1 MNVLDVGYQDRYSRR
16 RRYHRDYAYG
26 YRPGDGPNFWTKLSP
41 VPQRGS
47 FLHGILLPDDLK
59 VQDQFSPS
67 HNKLVPIR
75 EAPRLAPVLELNVA
89 FFAPVSRNGKCF
101 PASRES
107 RLRLSPTHAKQ

>member
-1 MNVLDVGYQDRYSRR
+1 MWAIKIAIRAAGATIGTMPMGTVLVMVLIS
-16 RRYHRDYAYG
+16 
-26 YRPGDGPNFWTKLSP
+26 GPNSAPSLNGAPS
-41 VPQRGS
+41 
-47 FLHGILLPDDLK
+47 LHGILLPDDLK

-67 HNKLVPIR
+67 HNKLVLIR